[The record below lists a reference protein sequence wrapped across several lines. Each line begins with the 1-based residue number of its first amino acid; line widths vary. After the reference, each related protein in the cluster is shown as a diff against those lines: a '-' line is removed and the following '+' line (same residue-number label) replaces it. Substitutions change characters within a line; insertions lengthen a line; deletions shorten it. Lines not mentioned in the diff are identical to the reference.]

1 MLPEIYQQN
10 SSITMMLAS
19 RSHSSG
25 TGSSLTS
32 PKTSRK
38 KAAPSKGTKKCV
50 RFQDHLLTVH
60 PITPRSQFQKNQ
72 TASCYYNYD
81 DYHMISQEN
90 NNILKFMMI
99 GGEGIKHV
107 ETATST
113 TRGLECKTLEGAE
126 HKKISILD
134 GLCAVLLEQERQRQ
148 KDVVDEEKIR
158 EAYLAYTQVPAMM
171 ALKQGKLDS
180 KSADNGG
187 EALGAF
193 GKAGN
198 GKKHKAFDLQS
209 TDTTLISDE
218 FTSNGGSVDGDCM
231 MGGGDSKKGRSIV
244 KRLLK
249 GRMFTKQRRK
259 ASSAAYK
266 LGV

>member
-1 MLPEIYQQN
+1 
-10 SSITMMLAS
+10 
-19 RSHSSG
+19 
-25 TGSSLTS
+25 
-32 PKTSRK
+32 
-38 KAAPSKGTKKCV
+38 
-50 RFQDHLLTVH
+50 
-60 PITPRSQFQKNQ
+60 
-72 TASCYYNYD
+72 
-81 DYHMISQEN
+81 MISQEN

-107 ETATST
+107 ETAVST
-113 TRGLECKTLEGAE
+113 TRGLESKTLEGAE

-158 EAYLAYTQVPAMM
+158 EAYLAYTQVPAMI

-180 KSADNGG
+180 RAADNVA
-187 EALGAF
+187 EAFGAF
-193 GKAGN
+193 GKNGSG
-198 GKKHKAFDLQS
+198 GKKKAFDLQS

-218 FTSNGGSVDGDCM
+218 FTTNGGSSEYDDNGAM
-231 MGGGDSKKGRSIV
+231 PGEGKKSRSIV

-249 GRMFTKQRRK
+249 GRMFAKQRRK
-259 ASSAAYK
+259 ASPVAYN

>member
-1 MLPEIYQQN
+1 M
-10 SSITMMLAS
+10 S
-19 RSHSSG
+19 
-25 TGSSLTS
+25 
-32 PKTSRK
+32 
-38 KAAPSKGTKKCV
+38 V
-50 RFQDHLLTVH
+50 
-60 PITPRSQFQKNQ
+60 
-72 TASCYYNYD
+72 YD
-81 DYHMISQEN
+81 
-90 NNILKFMMI
+90 
-99 GGEGIKHV
+99 
-107 ETATST
+107 
-113 TRGLECKTLEGAE
+113 EC
-126 HKKISILD
+126 
-134 GLCAVLLEQERQRQ
+134 
-148 KDVVDEEKIR
+148 VDEEKIR

-180 KSADNGG
+180 KSTDNGG

-231 MGGGDSKKGRSIV
+231 MGGDSKKGRSIV